1 MVQSCIVLKEEY
13 YFPSSDGGTVQK
25 ESCRGKVGADNKLVF
40 NWDGVS
46 AFFSVRKFGEPLH
59 FGVTFDIEQGAS
71 VVWPE
76 QKISIKT
83 EFGKSELSFDSF
95 KTIVSY
101 GDDFK
106 TASHAIGTIFI
117 NDKRKEIESFFQSV
131 DLPNNSVVWVEVEN
145 IYVIVNKQE
154 IQLPKMRFEKT
165 SGVFLHPLNC

>member
-1 MVQSCIVLKEEY
+1 MVQSCMVLKEEY
-13 YFPSSDGGTVQK
+13 YFPISDGGTVQK

-46 AFFSVRKFGEPLH
+46 AVFSVRKFGEPLH
-59 FGVTFDIEQGAS
+59 FGVTFKIEQGAT

-76 QKISIKT
+76 QEIMVKT
-83 EFGKSELSFDSF
+83 DIDESKLSFDSF
-95 KTIVSY
+95 KTILSY

-106 TASHAIGTIFI
+106 TASHAIGAIFT
-117 NDKRKEIESFFQSV
+117 NDKSKEIESFFQSI
-131 DLPNNSVVWVEVEN
+131 DLPNNSVEWVEVKN
-145 IYVIVNKQE
+145 INIIVNGQE

>member
-13 YFPSSDGGTVQK
+13 YFPSSDVGTVQK

-40 NWDGVS
+40 NWDGVN
-46 AFFSVRKFGEPLH
+46 AFFSVRKFGGPLH
-59 FGVTFDIEQGAS
+59 FGVTFEIEQGAT

-76 QKISIKT
+76 QKTIIKT
-83 EFGKSELSFDSF
+83 EFGESELSFDSF

-106 TASHAIGTIFI
+106 TANHALGTIFI

-145 IYVIVNKQE
+145 IKVIVNNQE
-154 IQLPKMRFEKT
+154 VQLPKMRFEKT